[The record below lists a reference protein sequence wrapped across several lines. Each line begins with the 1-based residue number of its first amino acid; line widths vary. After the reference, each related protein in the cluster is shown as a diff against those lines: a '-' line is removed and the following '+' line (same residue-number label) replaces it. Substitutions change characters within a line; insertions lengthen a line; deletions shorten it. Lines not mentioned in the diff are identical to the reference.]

1 MMAAILFL
9 SFVVLVMLGVPIAFS
24 LGLSSLIYILL
35 NDISLTIVAQKMYAG
50 IDSFVLVAIPG
61 FMLAGNLM
69 NQGGMSERL
78 VKFADSIVGFVRG
91 GLAQVNVVVS
101 MIFAGISGTALADT
115 ASEGPIIIPA
125 MVRQGYDPDF
135 AAAITAASSTM
146 GPIIPPSTPMIITG
160 TIVGLSVTKLFVAGI
175 VPGILI
181 GILQMI
187 LCYYMAVKRDYPRGE
202 LKPISYIW
210 SIFKESIWA
219 LLLTAFI
226 LFGILGGV
234 FTPTE
239 ASIVAVLYGFVV
251 GMFIYKEIKFKDIP
265 RIVMESLRSTAAI
278 MVLVGFAN
286 TFAWILAS
294 EQIPQLI
301 AQTILSISSNPVVVI
316 LLVNALLLFVGM
328 FMETIAAIVILF
340 PVLFPVLTSIGMDP
354 IQAGVMMVLNLII
367 GVITP
372 PVGVCLFVAANIA
385 DISLVR
391 ITKAIF
397 PFLVANIIVLML
409 VSFIPTMTLYL
420 PNLLLGH

>member
-1 MMAAILFL
+1 MAAILFL
-9 SFVVLVMLGVPIAFS
+9 SFVVLIFLGVPIAFS
-24 LGLSSLIYILL
+24 LGISSLIYILL
-35 NDISLTIVAQKMYAG
+35 NDISLTVIAQKMYAG

-61 FMLAGNLM
+61 FVLAGNLM
-69 NQGGMSERL
+69 NHGGMSERL
-78 VKFADSIVGFVRG
+78 VKFGDAIIGFVRG
-91 GLAQVNVVVS
+91 GLALANVVIS

-135 AAAITAASSTM
+135 AAAITAASSTV

-175 VPGILI
+175 VPGVLI
-181 GILQMI
+181 GISQMI
-187 LCYYMAVKRDYPRGE
+187 LCYYLAVKRNYPKGE
-202 LKPISYIW
+202 LKPIKYIW
-210 SIFKESIWA
+210 DIFKESVWA

-239 ASIVAVLYGFVV
+239 ASIVSVLYGLIV
-251 GMFIYKEIKFKDIP
+251 GMFVYKEIKIKDIP
-265 RIVMESLRSTAAI
+265 GIVMESLKSTASI

-301 AQTILSISSNPVVVI
+301 AETILSISTNPIVVI

-340 PVLFPVLTSIGMDP
+340 PVLFPVLQSIGMDP

-367 GVITP
+367 GVTTP

-385 DISLVR
+385 NISLVR
-391 ITKAIF
+391 ISKAIF
-397 PFLVANIIVLML
+397 PFIVANIIVLLL
-409 VSFIPTMTLYL
+409 VSFVPALTVYL

>member
-1 MMAAILFL
+1 
-9 SFVVLVMLGVPIAFS
+9 
-24 LGLSSLIYILL
+24 
-35 NDISLTIVAQKMYAG
+35 
-50 IDSFVLVAIPG
+50 
-61 FMLAGNLM
+61 
-69 NQGGMSERL
+69 
-78 VKFADSIVGFVRG
+78 
-91 GLAQVNVVVS
+91 
-101 MIFAGISGTALADT
+101 
-115 ASEGPIIIPA
+115 
-125 MVRQGYDPDF
+125 
-135 AAAITAASSTM
+135 
-146 GPIIPPSTPMIITG
+146 
-160 TIVGLSVTKLFVAGI
+160 
-175 VPGILI
+175 
-181 GILQMI
+181 
-187 LCYYMAVKRDYPRGE
+187 MAVKRDYPRGE

-397 PFLVANIIVLML
+397 PFIVANIIVLML

>member
-1 MMAAILFL
+1 MAAMLFIT
-9 SFVVLVMLGVPIAFS
+9 FVVLIFLGVPIAFS
-24 LGLSSLIYILL
+24 LGISSLIYIVL
-35 NDISLTIVAQKMYAG
+35 NDISLTIIAQKMYAG
-50 IDSFVLVAIPG
+50 INSFVLLAIPG
-61 FMLAGNLM
+61 FMLAGNLI
-69 NQGGMSERL
+69 NHGGLSERL
-78 VKFADSIVGFVRG
+78 VRFGDAIVGFVRG
-91 GLAQVNVVVS
+91 GLAIANVVIS

-135 AAAITAASSTM
+135 SAAITAASSTM

-160 TIVGLSVTKLFVAGI
+160 TIVGLSVTKLFVAGMI
-175 VPGILI
+175 PGILI
-181 GILQMI
+181 GLFQAA
-187 LCYYMAVKRDYPRGE
+187 LCYYIAVKRNYPKGE
-202 LKPISYIW
+202 LKPIKEIW
-210 SIFKESIWA
+210 ATFKESVWA
-219 LLLTAFI
+219 VLLTAFI

-239 ASIVAVLYGFVV
+239 ASIIAVIYGLFV
-251 GMFIYKEIKFKDIP
+251 GMFIYKELKLKDIP
-265 RIVMESLRSTAAI
+265 GIVIESLTSTAAI

-294 EQIPQLI
+294 EQIPQMI
-301 AQTILSISSNPVVVI
+301 AKAILSISSNPVVVI
-316 LLVNALLLFVGM
+316 LLVNFLLLFVGM

-354 IQAGVMMVLNLII
+354 IQAGVMMILNLII

-385 DISLVR
+385 NISLVR

-397 PFLVANIIVLML
+397 PFIVANIIVLML
-409 VSFIPTMTLYL
+409 VSFVPTVTLYL
-420 PNLLLGH
+420 PNLLLK

>member
-397 PFLVANIIVLML
+397 PFIVANIIVLML